1 MVEKDKKKAT
11 EKYLNKNS
19 FKNGVLSVIGALL
32 HKFGISSLWVISNL
46 ATYLISYLKKYED
59 ADSTFLSLNL
69 SYFFNPIL
77 TTTLYI
83 FTPICGILEF
93 KLGCQ
98 RAIILGALVNMLAYT
113 ILYVS
118 HNIFLDFLGIF
129 LFGIGLSI
137 STTLSTK
144 NAVQYFFNQRGTISG
159 VLELISSALSAMH
172 NKIAETIINPE
183 GKEPEIC
190 EKGKEGDCGSENNP
204 TIYYSLEMS
213 ENILSFF
220 MLELGCFGIS
230 TLLTLFFLV
239 PYDEKAAK
247 KLSKELKKKAQE
259 KSKEE
264 NNAINENEDENKKD
278 EDGKA
283 IIVEDYN
290 INTITS
296 KDGEGNKDEALIPD
310 EEQDA
315 PLKINRYEVKEGDNE
330 IDVKVATKDDKTK
343 DKNVIAIPD
352 TKMGILESNPIS
364 SNISM
369 SVSAV
374 NYSTAHTKK
383 ALRSFRVWKLFTLVL
398 CSYLALNLVL
408 ICWRPIG
415 VNVKI
420 STERLQL
427 IGTINF
433 IMTSFGTPFFGFLSD
448 KIPFRVLYTF
458 IAAITSVVGFS
469 FCYSF
474 DSENLFMVMVCGMN
488 FILGGYIAVLPPH
501 YMKVFG
507 MKYYVEVGGVVGFA
521 NVIMG
526 PICSLFAYFVENGV
540 EDKIFAYRIIFI
552 TGAAMNI
559 VSLVIGM
566 FESDE
571 EFDYGF

>member
-11 EKYLNKNS
+11 EKYLDKNS
-19 FKNGVLSVIGALL
+19 FKNGVLSVVGALL

-46 ATYLISYLKKYED
+46 ATYLISYLKKYE
-59 ADSTFLSLNL
+59 AEDSTFLSLNL

-77 TTTLYI
+77 TTTLNI
-83 FTPICGILEF
+83 FMPICGILEF
-93 KLGCQ
+93 KLGVQ

-144 NAVQYFFNQRGTISG
+144 NAIQYFFNQRGTISG
-159 VLELISSALSAMH
+159 VLELISSALSATH
-172 NKIAETIINPE
+172 NKIAETIINPDGE
-183 GKEPEIC
+183 EPKIC
-190 EKGKEGDCGSENNP
+190 EKGKEGECGSETNP
-204 TIYYSLEMS
+204 TIYYNQDLS
-213 ENILSFF
+213 EKILSFF

-247 KLSKELKKKAQE
+247 KLSKELKKRAQE

-278 EDGKA
+278 DEKA

-290 INTITS
+290 RNTVTS

-310 EEQDA
+310 EEKDA
-315 PLKINRYEVKEGDNE
+315 PMKINRYEVKEGDNE

-343 DKNVIAIPD
+343 DKDVIAIPD

-364 SNISM
+364 ANISM
-369 SVSAV
+369 NVSAV

-433 IMTSFGTPFFGFLSD
+433 IMTSIGTPFFGFLSD

-458 IAAITSVVGFS
+458 IAAITSVVGVG

-474 DSENLFMVMVCGMN
+474 NSENLFMVMVCGMN